1 MSQAPLQ
8 NRVLPTGDI
17 VAAPF
22 RGTFTGNRGI
32 LSFDE
37 HGRLGASRWKHKH
50 WIVCTLVHPRGRY
63 HGPQPAK
70 GWTPL
75 FFLDEAVALAAGHR
89 PCAYCRPEAYR
100 AWVSAWTTAHGKPS
114 GHKEMDA
121 ALHAARVTRN
131 RTQIRHQALLRD
143 LPDHTFVLLQ
153 DRAHLVLDRFL
164 HPYNSGTYGPGI
176 SRDPLDND
184 PVAVLTPLPTL
195 GVLAAGYGLQSHLQ
209 REG

>member
-1 MSQAPLQ
+1 MSQARLQ

-22 RGTFTGNRGI
+22 RGTLTGNRGI
-32 LSFDE
+32 LSFDG
-37 HGRLGASRWKHKH
+37 HGRLSTSRWKHKH

-63 HGPQPAK
+63 HGPQPAR

-89 PCAYCRPEAYR
+89 PCAYCRPDAYR
-100 AWVSAWTTAHGKPS
+100 AWVNAWTRAYGEKT

-131 RTQIRHQALLRD
+131 RTQIRHRALLRD
-143 LPDHTFVLLQ
+143 LPDHAFVLHQ
-153 DRAHLVLDRFL
+153 DQAHLVLGRSL
-164 HPYNSGTYGPGI
+164 HPFKNGIYGAGI
-176 SRDPLDND
+176 PRNPLDDD
-184 PVAVLTPLPTL
+184 PVTVLTPHPTL
-195 GVLAAGYGLQSHLQ
+195 RVLDAGYKVRTCL
-209 REG
+209 E